1 MPGPFRRGKCLPRH
15 KISKMASKENTL
27 RNEKKHRFDLPPPLN
42 TDRTKMDSRM
52 PSFQENTFTHNANDT
67 SVKEYKNAR
76 EYAQALQPWLYQ
88 YKLWSFLS
96 SSPSMF
102 PYQMMNCMPP
112 VSPINSSLPRGAGN
126 PFPANILNMP
136 TPGGRTP
143 TPPTLGNRGRPG
155 VATANLIRG
164 TEYTIPSLWKRVLA
178 ELVDFAVLF
187 YMKIIVT
194 VIILRQMGYL
204 RDDNNILD
212 VHLDLVPVLDFA
224 KVDLDEALNFTSE
237 IIALEIV
244 NRVFITLF
252 ETLCIRQG
260 YGSIGGATPGKR
272 ILGLKVVS
280 CEEVIVPPH
289 FRNGV
294 VIVIPAQNVGMISAL
309 VRSTIKNF
317 TMAFLFPACF
327 TVFFF
332 RHNRAAYDVIAKT
345 IVVQAP
351 NPQQQQQPQQ

>member
-1 MPGPFRRGKCLPRH
+1 
-15 KISKMASKENTL
+15 MASNENSA
-27 RNEKKHRFDLPPPLN
+27 RNQNKHRFDLPPPLK
-42 TDRTKMDSRM
+42 TDTTRLDNKIPDT
-52 PSFQENTFTHNANDT
+52 QENSYT
-67 SVKEYKNAR
+67 SNLDSMAKSEYKNAQ
-76 EYAQALQPWLYQ
+76 EYARALQPWLYQ
-88 YKLWSFLS
+88 YRLWSLLS
-96 SSPSMF
+96 SAPSMF

-112 VSPINSSLPRGAGN
+112 ISPLNSSQRNLRGVVN
-126 PFPANILNMP
+126 PLATNIPHDPTSGSRIQTPPAF
-136 TPGGRTP
+136 GGRGRTAP
-143 TPPTLGNRGRPG
+143 TTNI
-155 VATANLIRG
+155 IRG

-224 KVDLDEALNFTSE
+224 KVDWDDALNFTSE
-237 IIALEIV
+237 IIALEVV

-280 CEEVIVPPH
+280 CEEVIVPAH
-289 FRNGV
+289 FRNGG
-294 VIVIPAQNVGMISAL
+294 VIVIPAQNVGMVSAL

-332 RHNRAAYDVIAKT
+332 RHSRAAYDVIAKT

-351 NPQQQQQPQQ
+351 NPHQNQPQQ

>member
-1 MPGPFRRGKCLPRH
+1 MASHENRPESQEKHRLDLPR
-15 KISKMASKENTL
+15 
-27 RNEKKHRFDLPPPLN
+27 PLI
-42 TDRTKMDSRM
+42 TGGSRWDKTIPDTQGNM
-52 PSFQENTFTHNANDT
+52 FSSEVNDT
-67 SVKEYKNAR
+67 TMPEYKNAQ
-76 EYAQALQPWLYQ
+76 EYARALQPWLYQ
-88 YKLWSFLS
+88 YRIWSLLRS
-96 SSPSMF
+96 TPSAF
-102 PYQMMNCMPP
+102 PYQMMNCMSP
-112 VSPINSSLPRGAGN
+112 VSPLTSSQPNVGGMKNPLMTGVPRAQTPGAG
-126 PFPANILNMP
+126 LSSQ
-136 TPGGRTP
+136 
-143 TPPTLGNRGRPG
+143 TPPTFEGRARPTTN
-155 VATANLIRG
+155 VNIIRG

-260 YGSIGGATPGKR
+260 YGSVGGATPGKR

-280 CEEVIVPPH
+280 CEEVIVPAH
-289 FRNGV
+289 FRNGR
-294 VIVIPAQNVGMISAL
+294 VIVVPAQNVGMVSAL

-332 RHNRAAYDVIAKT
+332 RHSRAAYDVIAKT

-351 NPQQQQQPQQ
+351 YPHIHQHQPPQ

>member
-1 MPGPFRRGKCLPRH
+1 
-15 KISKMASKENTL
+15 MASNENSFGN
-27 RNEKKHRFDLPPPLN
+27 RKKHRFDLPPPLN
-42 TDRTKMDSRM
+42 TDAT
-52 PSFQENTFTHNANDT
+52 SFNQTTYGDQEDRYSSNVTDT
-67 SVKEYKNAR
+67 TTPEYKNAR
-76 EYAQALQPWLYQ
+76 EYARALQPWLYQ
-88 YKLWSFLS
+88 YRLWNFLS
-96 SSPSMF
+96 STPSMF
-102 PYQMMNCMPP
+102 PYQMMNCMHPM
-112 VSPINSSLPRGAGN
+112 SPLTGSQPILRGV
-126 PFPANILNMP
+126 P
-136 TPGGRTP
+136 TPLSTGIPQAQMPGGRSQ
-143 TPPTLGNRGRPG
+143 TPPTFGGRARMTPNTNI
-155 VATANLIRG
+155 VRG
-164 TEYTIPSLWKRVLA
+164 TEYIIPSLWKRVLA

-194 VIILRQMGYL
+194 VLILRQMGYL

-212 VHLDLVPVLDFA
+212 VHLDLMPVLDFA

-260 YGSIGGATPGKR
+260 YGSVGGATPGKR

-280 CEEVIVPPH
+280 CEEVIVPAN
-289 FRNGV
+289 FRNGR
-294 VIVIPAQNVGMISAL
+294 VIVIPAQNVGMVSAL

-332 RHNRAAYDVIAKT
+332 RHSRAAYDVIAKT

-351 NPQQQQQPQQ
+351 APHIHQHHQPPQ